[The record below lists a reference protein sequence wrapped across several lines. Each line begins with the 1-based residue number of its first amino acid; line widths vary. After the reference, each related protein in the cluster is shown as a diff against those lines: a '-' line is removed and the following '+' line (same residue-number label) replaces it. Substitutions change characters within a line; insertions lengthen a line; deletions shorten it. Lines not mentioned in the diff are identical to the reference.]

1 MLTGSRFPYTSSVLF
16 TLSRIRY
23 PTPTYYIGNPQP
35 PQILEHP
42 TQLFTTPGFE
52 RPLNHK
58 SGITH
63 TALPSIVTLPI
74 RPLAEPIC
82 AGLNSRKTGKM
93 LDLLLSMRAMDGTA
107 NDNTPKCAWQDLPG
121 SFKLDNDGK
130 EVALTA
136 AYKNLLRRLKDGA
149 PLVLETLAALATAAD
164 KANHLDAARDARVA
178 SGWLGR
184 LSERDFTTTTWDSDY
199 SRLDG
204 FWVCLRDAEVAL
216 ETAFQDDGHMEQQ
229 SLMSIV
235 GRYVDDLTQLQPEV
249 DRIEHSRTTLVQKVL
264 RRLSGTMTALRG
276 GEVVTDDDFWNE
288 ESVAATTR

>member
-1 MLTGSRFPYTSSVLF
+1 
-16 TLSRIRY
+16 
-23 PTPTYYIGNPQP
+23 
-35 PQILEHP
+35 
-42 TQLFTTPGFE
+42 
-52 RPLNHK
+52 
-58 SGITH
+58 
-63 TALPSIVTLPI
+63 
-74 RPLAEPIC
+74 
-82 AGLNSRKTGKM
+82 M
-93 LDLLLSMRAMDGTA
+93 LDLLLSMHATDGTA
-107 NDNTPKCAWQDLPG
+107 NDNHPKCAWQDLSG

-130 EVALTA
+130 EVALTV
-136 AYKNLLRRLKDGA
+136 AYMNLLRRLKDGA

-164 KANHLDAARDARVA
+164 KSNHLDAARDARVA

-184 LSERDFTTTTWDSDY
+184 LSGRDFTTTTWDSDY

-249 DRIEHSRTTLVQKVL
+249 DRIERSRTTLVQKVL
-264 RRLSGTMTALRG
+264 RRFSGTMAALRG

>member
-1 MLTGSRFPYTSSVLF
+1 
-16 TLSRIRY
+16 
-23 PTPTYYIGNPQP
+23 
-35 PQILEHP
+35 
-42 TQLFTTPGFE
+42 
-52 RPLNHK
+52 
-58 SGITH
+58 
-63 TALPSIVTLPI
+63 
-74 RPLAEPIC
+74 
-82 AGLNSRKTGKM
+82 M

-107 NDNTPKCAWQDLPG
+107 NDNTPECAWQDLPG
-121 SFKLDNDGK
+121 SSKLDNDGK

-249 DRIEHSRTTLVQKVL
+249 DRIECSRTTLAQKVL
-264 RRLSGTMTALRG
+264 RRLSGTMAALRG

>member
-1 MLTGSRFPYTSSVLF
+1 
-16 TLSRIRY
+16 
-23 PTPTYYIGNPQP
+23 
-35 PQILEHP
+35 
-42 TQLFTTPGFE
+42 
-52 RPLNHK
+52 
-58 SGITH
+58 
-63 TALPSIVTLPI
+63 
-74 RPLAEPIC
+74 
-82 AGLNSRKTGKM
+82 M
-93 LDLLLSMRAMDGTA
+93 LDLLLSMRAVDGTA
-107 NDNTPKCAWQDLPG
+107 DDNTPKCAWQDLPG
-121 SFKLDNDGK
+121 SFKLDSDDK
-130 EVALTA
+130 EVALTM
-136 AYKNLLRRLKDGA
+136 AYRNLLRRLKNDA
-149 PLVLETLAALATAAD
+149 PLALETLAALATAAD

-249 DRIEHSRTTLVQKVL
+249 DRIECSRTSLAQKVL
-264 RRLSGTMTALRG
+264 RRLSGTMAALRG

>member
-1 MLTGSRFPYTSSVLF
+1 
-16 TLSRIRY
+16 
-23 PTPTYYIGNPQP
+23 
-35 PQILEHP
+35 
-42 TQLFTTPGFE
+42 
-52 RPLNHK
+52 
-58 SGITH
+58 
-63 TALPSIVTLPI
+63 
-74 RPLAEPIC
+74 
-82 AGLNSRKTGKM
+82 M

-121 SFKLDNDGK
+121 SFKLDNDDK
-130 EVALTA
+130 EVVLTA
-136 AYKNLLRRLKDGA
+136 AYKNLLQRLKDGA

-164 KANHLDAARDARVA
+164 EADHPGAARDARVA

-184 LSERDFTTTTWDSDY
+184 LSERDFTTMTWDSDY

-249 DRIEHSRTTLVQKVL
+249 DRVECSRTTLVQKVL
-264 RRLSGTMTALRG
+264 RRLSGTMAALHG
-276 GEVVTDDDFWNE
+276 GEVATDDDFWNE

>member
-1 MLTGSRFPYTSSVLF
+1 
-16 TLSRIRY
+16 
-23 PTPTYYIGNPQP
+23 
-35 PQILEHP
+35 
-42 TQLFTTPGFE
+42 
-52 RPLNHK
+52 
-58 SGITH
+58 
-63 TALPSIVTLPI
+63 
-74 RPLAEPIC
+74 
-82 AGLNSRKTGKM
+82 M

-136 AYKNLLRRLKDGA
+136 VYKNLLRRLKDGA
-149 PLVLETLAALATAAD
+149 PSVLETLAALATAAD

-184 LSERDFTTTTWDSDY
+184 LSERNFTTMTWDSDY

-235 GRYVDDLTQLQPEV
+235 GRYVDDLTPLQPEV
-249 DRIEHSRTTLVQKVL
+249 DRIERSRTTLVQKVL

-276 GEVVTDDDFWNE
+276 GEVVTDDNFWNE
-288 ESVAATTR
+288 ESVSVTTR